1 MPVVTRSQ
9 SKKLQLKDE
18 NVQDSLTKKSLIHA
32 LYEIEFRRVILA
44 ENPEHYK
51 QMGREMRR
59 EQLRLK
65 EGKAPKNVENLK
77 YESSRP
83 KKANPDDAVQ
93 RLYNGDSNF
102 GSLDLEEVS
111 DNKQIYGNKVEVSK
125 QGSVDQLIKDLCL
138 LIVLIFKVLFYGTKK
153 N

>member
-32 LYEIEFRRVILA
+32 LYEIEFRRVMLA
-44 ENPEHYK
+44 QNPEHY
-51 QMGREMRR
+51 
-59 EQLRLK
+59 
-65 EGKAPKNVENLK
+65 
-77 YESSRP
+77 
-83 KKANPDDAVQ
+83 
-93 RLYNGDSNF
+93 
-102 GSLDLEEVS
+102 
-111 DNKQIYGNKVEVSK
+111 KQIYGNKVEVSK